1 MNNKTKKTIL
11 SKIKNKIKKTLNIYT
26 KDERIRLKEIENKT
40 INELMNYLQE
50 NKLNETDKD
59 FISLLNKYKYFVKTN
74 KLISQQNNI
83 IFIKN
88 IDNYIKNIKDNDKYN
103 IVIKKIKQ
111 MKKNYNLIIFNGK
124 YTSINKYGNNHIF
137 IDGKILD
144 RILWQVQ

>member
-26 KDERIRLKEIENKT
+26 KDEKIKLKEIENKT

>member
-137 IDGKILD
+137 IDGKLLD